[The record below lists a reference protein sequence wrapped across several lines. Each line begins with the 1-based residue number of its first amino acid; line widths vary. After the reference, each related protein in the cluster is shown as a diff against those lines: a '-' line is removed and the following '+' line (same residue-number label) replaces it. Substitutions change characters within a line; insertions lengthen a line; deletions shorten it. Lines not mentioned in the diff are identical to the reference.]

1 MNTRS
6 RWLAYLSL
14 AAVYCSAA
22 VGILAVHSEF
32 QQRPVLREFIG
43 WSVVLAVVATAT
55 SWLFQVAESSPG
67 ELLPT
72 KILYSASK
80 SAVVTFVV
88 MSTASAILARPLPR
102 QVTVGF
108 AALQP
113 VFALVTLWPL
123 RVASKRIKEE
133 RVIVVGTLSDVEQLQ
148 RELARQSPPQATIV
162 AHVNGFSS
170 GGDHPLPTADWLDLP
185 RERFVDKALALDPD
199 IVIVDFRCFDD
210 DEVLAQVTALHAAG
224 VRVRTFI
231 DYYEQKFGKVPLN
244 AINEA
249 WFLFD
254 SGEIHRATYMRIKQ
268 AIDVAGG
275 ILGTIVFLLILPVV
289 AAAIK
294 LDDRGPIFYRQ
305 TRVGKDG
312 KLFTLLKFRTM
323 YKDAESEGPKWAQPG
338 DTRITRVGRILRR
351 ARIDELPQFLN
362 VLKGEMSLV
371 GPRAER
377 PEFVRQLEEK
387 IPFYSRRNLMKPG
400 LTGWAQVN
408 YEYGSSVEHA
418 IEKLQY
424 EFYYM
429 KYQSV
434 FLDLSILL
442 NTLRVILAMRG
453 V

>member
-14 AAVYCSAA
+14 TAAYCSAA

-32 QQRPVLREFIG
+32 QQRSVLRDFIG
-43 WSVVLAVVATAT
+43 WSLVLAALAAAT
-55 SWLFQVAESSPG
+55 SWLFQVAESGSG
-67 ELLPT
+67 EFVPT
-72 KILYSASK
+72 KILYSAFK
-80 SAVVTFVV
+80 SSVVTFVV
-88 MSTASAILARPLPR
+88 VSAGSAILARPLPR

-108 AALQP
+108 AVVQP
-113 VFALVTLWPL
+113 VLALLALWPL
-123 RVASKRIKEE
+123 RIASKRIKEE

-148 RELARQSPPQATIV
+148 GELARQSPPRPTIV
-162 AHVNGFSS
+162 AHVNGFSCS
-170 GGDHPLPTADWLDLP
+170 DSDPLPTSDWVDLP
-185 RERFVDKALALDPD
+185 RERFVDEALALDPD
-199 IVIVDFRCFDD
+199 IVVVDSRCLDD

-254 SGEIHRATYMRIKQ
+254 SGEIHRATYMRVKQ
-268 AIDVAGG
+268 AIDLAGG
-275 ILGTIVFLLILPVV
+275 VLGTVVFLLVLPVV

-294 LDDRGPIFYRQ
+294 LDDGGPIFYRQ

-323 YKDAESEGPKWAQPG
+323 HKDAESDGPKWAQPG
-338 DTRITRVGRILRR
+338 DSRVTRVGRILRR

-442 NTLRVILAMRG
+442 NTLRVMLAMRG
-453 V
+453 I